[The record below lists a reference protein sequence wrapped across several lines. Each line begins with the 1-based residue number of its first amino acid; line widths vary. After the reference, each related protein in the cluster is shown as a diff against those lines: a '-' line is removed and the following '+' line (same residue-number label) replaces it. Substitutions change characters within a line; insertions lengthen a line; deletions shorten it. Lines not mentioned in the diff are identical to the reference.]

1 MYLIGQQSLFS
12 LRKAFLPNN
21 WPYILLIYLH
31 MLCLNI
37 TSFLV
42 LCWSTLVF
50 EDFEYI
56 TSWEKTKVSVPDR
69 LRLWFCWTRL
79 AQSCLWNRCDT
90 EICHHESPDSGLERA
105 YHPQP
110 MVLCPAQRLE
120 RACQKCP
127 ADQTFLWVLSKHQS
141 GCPHWI
147 HTELLAN
154 HCFVLTS
161 PKSNPKLRSKWSILT
176 FTFYQSACI

>member
-12 LRKAFLPNN
+12 LRKTFLSNN
-21 WPYILLIYLH
+21 WPYIFLIHLH
-31 MLCLNI
+31 ILSEHYQFSCP
-37 TSFLV
+37 V
-42 LCWSTLVF
+42 LKHAGLRRFWKH
-50 EDFEYI
+50 YI
-56 TSWEKTKVSVPDR
+56 MGKDKGSVPDR

-110 MVLCPAQRLE
+110 MVLRPAQTLE

-141 GCPHWI
+141 GCPHWV
-147 HTELLAN
+147 HTELLDN
-154 HCFVLTS
+154 HCFVLIS
-161 PKSNPKLRSKWSILT
+161 PKSNPKLRSKWSILM
-176 FTFYQSACI
+176 FTFY